1 MKKYASLNNKQCMTK
16 ASLFDLDPN
25 EYSQGSC
32 SYPFTFNVDRSNRSC
47 DTLSDL
53 SKWLCDQKKTT
64 KDLNL
69 RFFNIIRGISESKT
83 LTKHILFK
91 CERKFDD
98 RKYNSHQKWNNNK
111 CSCQKVYLWNRA
123 TCSWENGKYLGS
135 IIDNSAVICDKII
148 EKTNYFPTKFV
159 LTKNTSTNIYILLS
173 FLLTV
178 IANCWHLSDK
188 TSSKK
193 KHLLPYNITNNTFT
207 DKIISIWREMMN

>member
-1 MKKYASLNNKQCMTK
+1 MKKYASLNNQQCMTK
-16 ASLFDLDPN
+16 TSLFDLDPN

-135 IIDNSAVICDKII
+135 IIDNSAVICDEII
-148 EKTNYFPTKFV
+148 EETKYFPTKIV